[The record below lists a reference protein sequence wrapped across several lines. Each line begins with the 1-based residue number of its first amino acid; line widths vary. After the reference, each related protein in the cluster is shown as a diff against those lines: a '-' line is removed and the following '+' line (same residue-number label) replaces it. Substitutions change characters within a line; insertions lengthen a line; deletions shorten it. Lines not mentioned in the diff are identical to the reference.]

1 MTTPD
6 PPTPT
11 HEEMRRLVQQSGMVH
26 WDDDCVAGIPRML
39 AYTLDAESTA
49 AELLK
54 AQQREAEVC
63 ANLRS
68 ALGEQLDTPLTAF
81 NMVDVLRGEWDASV
95 RELRKARER
104 IALLES
110 GLDAFIDVQSTSGV
124 ENERDL
130 WFFFRKQKERI
141 VELESDLGLAG
152 RRNEEMERD
161 VDFWRDSLEAAKR
174 NGATLSERIAELER
188 ENAELK
194 EYKWKY
200 EELCK

>member
-1 MTTPD
+1 
-6 PPTPT
+6 
-11 HEEMRRLVQQSGMVH
+11 MRRLVQQSGMVH